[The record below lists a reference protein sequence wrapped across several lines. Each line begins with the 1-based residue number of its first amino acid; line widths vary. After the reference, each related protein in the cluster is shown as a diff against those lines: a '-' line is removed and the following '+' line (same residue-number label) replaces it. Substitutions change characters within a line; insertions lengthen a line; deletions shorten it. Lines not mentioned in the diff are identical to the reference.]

1 VSSTSVRAELPDP
14 KGTPPAPAPQSKL
27 RSLGL
32 PMSFL
37 APALVLLAVWMLY
50 PAIATFVRSFFDD
63 QGNSFVWFQNYDR
76 MFHDD
81 IIYRAIK
88 NNVIWILVAPITVT
102 AFGLALAV
110 LTERISWA
118 SFFKIVLFMPLA
130 ISLFAV
136 GVIWRIMYQQDPD
149 QGAINAGI
157 KVVHDAFK
165 SSGVLPRA
173 QPSSD
178 ALTPQFRLKQPLA
191 AGETAKL
198 GLTGISPRVM
208 PSGAKQAVDPKPANG
223 EITGVVWRDFSPG
236 GGKPGVVEPSEL
248 GIPGVTVALQQGG
261 KQVQTAKTAADGAF
275 AFQNVKGSGYEVQV
289 APATFVQPYGGV
301 NWLGPSLVTPAII
314 IAFLWTQIGFAMVI
328 IGAGLSA
335 IPRDVLEA
343 ARTDGATELQVFKRV
358 TVPLLMPVL
367 TVVFVTQMIGV
378 LKVFDLIY
386 AIAPGSVQDDATTLA
401 FEMWKRS
408 FSGQNRFGFG
418 AAIASFLMLLFLP
431 YLIYQMRSQRKQN

>member
-1 VSSTSVRAELPDP
+1 VSRIWA
-14 KGTPPAPAPQSKL
+14 
-27 RSLGL
+27 LGL

-37 APALVLLAVWMLY
+37 APALVLLGVWMLY
-50 PAIATFVRSFFDD
+50 PAIATIVRSFFDD
-63 QGNSFVWFQNYDR
+63 QGDSFVWFDNYDR
-76 MFHDD
+76 MFSDD
-81 IIYRAIK
+81 IIYKAIK
-88 NNVIWILVAPITVT
+88 NNVIWILVAPISVT

-118 SFFKIVLFMPLA
+118 SFFKVVLFMPLA

-178 ALTPQFRLKQPLA
+178 ALTPQFRMKKPLA
-191 AGETAKL
+191 AGDTALL
-198 GLTGISPRVM
+198 GLTGFGPDDI
-208 PSGAKQAVDPKPANG
+208 PSGAKQAVGPQPKDGAV
-223 EITGVVWRDFSPG
+223 TGVVWRDFSPG
-236 GGKPGVVEPSEL
+236 GGKPGVVEKDEL
-248 GIPGVTVALQQGG
+248 GIPGVTLSLSKDG
-261 KQVQTAKTAADGAF
+261 KKVGSAKTEDDGTF
-275 AFQNVKGSGYEVQV
+275 EFDDVSGGGYEVQI
-289 APATFVQPYGGV
+289 APATFTKPYGGV

-314 IAFLWTQIGFAMVI
+314 IAFLWTSVGFAMVV

-343 ARTDGATELQVFKRV
+343 ARTDGATEFQVFKRV

-378 LKVFDLIY
+378 LKIFDLIY
-386 AIAPGSVQDDATTLA
+386 AIAPGSVQNDATTLA

-418 AAIASFLMLLFLP
+418 AAIASFLMVLFVP
-431 YLIYQMRSQRKQN
+431 FLIYQVRSQRRQN

>member
-1 VSSTSVRAELPDP
+1 MSSTSVRAEFPNP
-14 KGTPPAPAPQSKL
+14 ERTPPAPAPQSRV

-37 APALVLLAVWMLY
+37 LPALVLLGVWMLY
-50 PAIATFVRSFFDD
+50 PAIATIIRSFFDD
-63 QGNSFVWFQNYDR
+63 QGNSFVWFENYDR
-76 MFHDD
+76 MFSDD
-81 IIYRAIK
+81 IIYKAIR
-88 NNVIWILVAPITVT
+88 NNVIWILVAPISVT

-136 GVIWRIMYQQDPD
+136 GVIWRIMYQQDPE
-149 QGAINAGI
+149 QGAINAGV

-208 PSGAKQAVDPKPANG
+208 PSSAKQAVDPKPANG

-236 GGKPGVVEPSEL
+236 GGKPGVVEKDEL

-261 KQVQTAKTAADGAF
+261 KQVDTAKTTDDGSF
-275 AFQNVKGSGYEVQV
+275 AFDNVSGSGYQVQV
-289 APATFVQPYGGV
+289 APATFTQPYGGV
-301 NWLGPSLVTPAII
+301 NWLSSSLITPAII
-314 IAFLWTQIGFAMVI
+314 IAFLWTSIGFAMVI

-343 ARTDGATELQVFKRV
+343 ARTDGATELQVFRRV

-386 AIAPGSVQDDATTLA
+386 AIAPGSVQNDATTLA

-418 AAIASFLMLLFLP
+418 AAIASFLMVLFVP
-431 YLIYQMRSQRKQN
+431 FLIYQVRSQRRQN